1 MKIWIWRILMVL
13 LALLIILPVSVSI
26 ELEPAIAKAKPQIL
40 AFLIVAVMF
49 LAFAIHIVSQP
60 ERWVVERLGAYLK
73 TWEPGLHFLIPIIDR
88 VKAKETMADQ
98 MIEIFMDESKMVEF
112 KDASGTV
119 KVVVLLKIID
129 PIKATYNIKEWRKA
143 VEEKADASTRKELA
157 LLTLDEANQK
167 NEEISDSIIETVK
180 TDIENWGL
188 KLISDGVLITDIG
201 PSQRIIEEREKVLI
215 AEKEKQANILRGEG
229 EAGKIKKIAEG
240 LRDNPEAAAYA
251 LTQEALKNLNKATV
265 VSVSG
270 DGNISLPT
278 KISALYE
285 SIKGGMSQKKEDKDE

>member
-60 ERWVVERLGAYLK
+60 ERWVVERLGAYLN

-229 EAGKIKKIAEG
+229 EAGKIKK
-240 LRDNPEAAAYA
+240 
-251 LTQEALKNLNKATV
+251 
-265 VSVSG
+265 
-270 DGNISLPT
+270 
-278 KISALYE
+278 
-285 SIKGGMSQKKEDKDE
+285 

>member
-1 MKIWIWRILMVL
+1 MKIWILRILMVL

-143 VEEKADASTRKELA
+143 VEEKADASNAGAR
-157 LLTLDEANQK
+157 
-167 NEEISDSIIETVK
+167 IPS
-180 TDIENWGL
+180 GRF
-188 KLISDGVLITDIG
+188 GVH
-201 PSQRIIEEREKVLI
+201 
-215 AEKEKQANILRGEG
+215 
-229 EAGKIKKIAEG
+229 
-240 LRDNPEAAAYA
+240 
-251 LTQEALKNLNKATV
+251 
-265 VSVSG
+265 
-270 DGNISLPT
+270 LP
-278 KISALYE
+278 
-285 SIKGGMSQKKEDKDE
+285 